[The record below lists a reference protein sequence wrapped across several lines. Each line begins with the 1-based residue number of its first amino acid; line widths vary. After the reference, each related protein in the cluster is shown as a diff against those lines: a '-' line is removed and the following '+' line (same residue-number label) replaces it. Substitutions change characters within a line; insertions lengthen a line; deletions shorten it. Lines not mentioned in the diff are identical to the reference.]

1 MTIAERN
8 NKLKHFITCL
18 KCEVSGKCC
27 DDNCSTQ
34 YDAGN
39 MGEIIENLEAI
50 SKALEQ
56 EPYTNVGKYKDA
68 ISRQAV
74 RDTIFAECSGT
85 KLDIDFAKVLILQR
99 AIKAL
104 PPVQPKSGWIPV
116 SEKMPEKGGDYL
128 VTIEWKGSYS
138 GDVYTE
144 TNMAVYRE
152 KEKEWDCTGVVA
164 WMPLPEPYK
173 AELGGEE

>member
-1 MTIAERN
+1 MTREEAKVI
-8 NKLKHFITCL
+8 LKGF
-18 KCEVSGKCC
+18 
-27 DDNCSTQ
+27 
-34 YDAGN
+34 
-39 MGEIIENLEAI
+39 MENPLFSDIPKVCRAFDMAI
-50 SKALEQ
+50 KALEQ

-104 PPVQPKSGWIPV
+104 PPVQPKSRWIPV
-116 SEKMPEKGGDYL
+116 SEKLPEKDGDYL
-128 VTIEWKGSYS
+128 ATIKWKGSYS

-152 KEKEWDCTGVVA
+152 KEKEWDCAGVIA
-164 WMPLPEPYK
+164 WQPLPEPY
-173 AELGGEE
+173 EPSN